1 MVAEKKKIAVTKTS
15 SPLQEFLCENCC
27 HHLQSSCKENTQKNP
42 LNSKIDISLQVI
54 SQNPDHIHPKN
65 LFVHGD

>member
-1 MVAEKKKIAVTKTS
+1 MVAEKKKLLLQKHPHHCRNFSVRIAVITFKAVAKKI
-15 SPLQEFLCENCC
+15 P
-27 HHLQSSCKENTQKNP
+27 KKNP